1 MTAHMGIL
9 YQGKPEETSAT
20 TVAAFLAAKGIDA
33 KAAVVEYKGDILSAE
48 AAGAAAIEDGAEL
61 NVYRIV
67 SGG

>member
-1 MTAHMGIL
+1 MTII
-9 YQGKPEETSAT
+9 YQGRAEAADAA

-33 KAAVVEYKGDILSAE
+33 KTAVLEYKGDILSAE
-48 AAGAAAIEDGAEL
+48 DADAAALEDGAEL